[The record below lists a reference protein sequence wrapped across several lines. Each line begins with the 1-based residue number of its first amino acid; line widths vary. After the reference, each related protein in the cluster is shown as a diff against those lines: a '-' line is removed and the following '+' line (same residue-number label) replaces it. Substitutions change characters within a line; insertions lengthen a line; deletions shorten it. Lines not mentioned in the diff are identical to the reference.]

1 MKTVIIPLLGAAL
14 LCSTHTS
21 SAEWVSAGV
30 CYVWAGNTPPAE
42 AAADMLPGRFYD
54 YSRGTKGNCFTY
66 SGVYRP
72 ENNTIGRALPGWGQV
87 DRPRGNAPTNSP
99 DELGQFVYTLRE
111 LGKGKRGL
119 LKKYYRHR
127 FTVATPHIY
136 LPPSHTNL
144 EKQFR
149 AAQSATT
156 NNPASDFLPDDASLT
171 NRPGKG
177 DTWIG
182 IFRGRVVAPKTMTF
196 RFLGAADDALTV
208 RFNDKLV
215 LETGYFAPSQYKGNG
230 QKDKACKF
238 DSIISYQQ
246 ELAAGKHPDKKG
258 YTIRKLKSTPYCNQ
272 KFLGITGG
280 FPIKVTEGKT
290 YPIEIIIGNYGGMSL
305 FYLLTQE
312 VTPNH
317 DEPLKLFRTNGDK
330 PAPAHL
336 YSQEKGPAYAE
347 DSEIWKIADSPA
359 EPARK

>member
-14 LCSTHTS
+14 LCSALPC

-30 CYVWAGNTPPAE
+30 CHVWAGNTPPAE
-42 AAADMLPGRFYD
+42 AATDMLPGRFYD
-54 YSRGTKGNCFTY
+54 YSHDTKGNCFTY

-72 ENNTIGRALPGWGQV
+72 ENNTIGRTLPGWGQV

-111 LGKGKRGL
+111 LGKGKRSL

-127 FTVATPHIY
+127 FTVATPYIY
-136 LPPSHTNL
+136 LPPTNFNP
-144 EKQFR
+144 EQQFR

-156 NNPASDFLPDDASLT
+156 DNPASDFLPDDDSRT
-171 NRPGKG
+171 KRTGTGGK
-177 DTWIG
+177 WIG

-196 RFLGAADDALTV
+196 RFFGAADDALVV

-215 LETGYFAPSQYKGNG
+215 LETGYFTPSQYKGNG
-230 QKDKACKF
+230 RKDKACKF

-246 ELAAGKHPDKKG
+246 EIAAGKHPDKKG
-258 YTIRKLKSTPYCNQ
+258 YTVRKLKSTPYCNQ

-290 YPIEIIIGNYGGMSL
+290 YPIEIIIGSYGGISL

-317 DEPLKLFRTNGDK
+317 DEPLKLFRTNADK
-330 PAPAHL
+330 PAPTHL

-347 DSEIWKIADSPA
+347 DAEIWKIAASPA
-359 EPARK
+359 ESARK